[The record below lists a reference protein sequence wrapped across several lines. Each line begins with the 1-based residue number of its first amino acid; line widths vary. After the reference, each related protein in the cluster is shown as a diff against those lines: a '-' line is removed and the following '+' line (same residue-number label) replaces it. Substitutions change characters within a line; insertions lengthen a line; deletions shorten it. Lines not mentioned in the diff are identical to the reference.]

1 MKKRTFIVILLCM
14 TLFAGGGGFLVT
26 RLLQDNRTGKA
37 FSGNMEKQESDMT
50 SSVSAFS
57 IDNPDVDGM
66 SGQTD
71 SKSRENEAVDSK
83 MQPREDMSS
92 KEHMSENVSE
102 EKVPV
107 NTESESGSVGKDAS
121 KIAADDILPESSQ
134 ADSADGSRKDD
145 NRHLG
150 ESLSVATARYDP
162 DLLLPDGRRAYDYTM
177 PPEDSIIDYCDFTI
191 EDFVQEVAG
200 VYQWAHNNHFQ
211 YGNSVTLPP
220 CEDGLIACDRLI
232 SRSLWNLGV
241 TDQPQGGVQVYMKGM
256 DEEYWFTRH
265 GFIKINDTSL
275 LQRGDIV
282 FQQLYENGQPITI
295 WHNFVL
301 TAYDPATE
309 MCEKYDCGHFTPEGL
324 DRISQEQPFHVPLA
338 DYGDARR
345 FVCGF
350 RLRQKPEA

>member
-1 MKKRTFIVILLCM
+1 MKKSTFIVILLC
-14 TLFAGGGGFLVT
+14 TALLAGGGGFLAA
-26 RLLQDNRTGKA
+26 RLLQGNRTGKNA
-37 FSGNMEKQESDMT
+37 SGNMEDQKSVMT
-50 SSVSAFS
+50 STISALS
-57 IDNPDVDGM
+57 AEQTDADDM
-66 SGQTD
+66 SGQTGAV
-71 SKSRENEAVDSK
+71 SRENEGTDSK
-83 MQPREDMSS
+83 IQTRGDMSS
-92 KEHMSENVSE
+92 EEHLSENSNE
-102 EKVPV
+102 EKVSAD
-107 NTESESGSVGKDAS
+107 TDSELGSVSKDAS
-121 KIAADDILPESSQ
+121 IASTKDILPESSQ
-134 ADSADGSRKDD
+134 SGSDDESREDG
-145 NRHLG
+145 NQHLG

-162 DLLLPDGRRAYDYTM
+162 DLLLSDGRRAYDYTV
-177 PPEDSIIDYCDFTI
+177 PPEDSVIDYCDFTI